1 MQIRKIR
8 NNNSKLR
15 RIKYE
20 WRVVSNAAFGPGA
33 SRRYHNIFI
42 YQGFEKQKTRSLN
55 IETYVCASL
64 SFRQP
69 DERLCLF
76 VVKIIYN
83 DWHVRYD
90 VFVIIVGM
98 ACTVFIKRLG
108 L

>member
-1 MQIRKIR
+1 MR

-55 IETYVCASL
+55 IATYVCASL
-64 SFRQP
+64 SFSPTR
-69 DERLCLF
+69 RMSLSFCG
-76 VVKIIYN
+76 KTIIIN

-90 VFVIIVGM
+90 VFVIIVGIV
-98 ACTVFIKRLG
+98 CTVVY
-108 L
+108 